1 MKVLVM
7 GLPNS
12 GKSTISREL
21 SYHFLVPHYNADTLR
36 EKCNDW
42 DFSHEGRMRQSYR
55 MSFYDFGIMDFICPL
70 EETRRIVDADFTIWM
85 DTIQES
91 EYQDTNT
98 LFERPSKYDIRVTKH
113 IPIQFL
119 KTNLGMYQQGLK
131 GLREY
136 LNDARRMDSLL
147 IT

>member
-7 GLPNS
+7 GLPSS

-21 SYHFLVPHYNADTLR
+21 SYHFLVPHYNADTIR

-55 MSFYDFGIMDFICPL
+55 MSFYDFGIIDFVCPL
-70 EETRRIVDADFTIWM
+70 EKTRRVVDADFIIWM

-91 EYQDTNT
+91 EYQDTNNI
-98 LFERPSKYDIRVTKH
+98 FEPPTKYDIRITKY
-113 IPIQFL
+113 IPIQSL
-119 KTNLGMYQQGLK
+119 KTSLGMYRQGLK
-131 GLREY
+131 GLKEY

-147 IT
+147 TT